1 METFTGFEWD
11 TANAGHVLRHDVLP
25 QEVEE
30 TANGRHVIIP
40 ARTVAGEARWRL
52 YGKTAANRYLA
63 VVFTIRERRFRAVT
77 AYDMNVRERRSYAAQ
92 ID

>member
-1 METFTGFEWD
+1 MEGFTGFEWD

-30 TANGRHVIIP
+30 TANGQNVVVP
-40 ARTVAGEARWRL
+40 ARTTSGEARWRL
-52 YGKTAANRYLA
+52 YGKTAAGRYLA

-77 AYDMNVRERRSYAAQ
+77 AHDMNIRERKLYAAQ